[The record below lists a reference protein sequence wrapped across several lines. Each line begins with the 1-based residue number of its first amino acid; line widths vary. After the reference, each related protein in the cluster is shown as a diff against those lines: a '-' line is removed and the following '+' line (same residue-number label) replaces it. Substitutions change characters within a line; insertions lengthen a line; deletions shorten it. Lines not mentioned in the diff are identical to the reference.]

1 MHNAPRNTGEG
12 GVAHRIRKREE
23 IGAALLRLAREDLAA
38 ARKDLVG
45 NGPREE
51 RIHRVRQRLKRVR
64 TLLTVLEPGLGEHA
78 ETTRLML
85 TSVARMLAGARDA
98 DVVAASARGLAA
110 ATPRAEEL
118 GLDRVIEVL
127 DREAAHAHR
136 EKTPIGEVN
145 RRLGALLGEVSSFD
159 EACVDGPALLE
170 DALERSYRQGRESL
184 RRARSSLATP
194 DLHRWRKKVKDL
206 WHLLRLAR
214 VRLSDSGQKM
224 APLLERLG
232 DLLGL
237 DHDHALLAE
246 KLALSP
252 TGDLALMSQLSLIA
266 ERRRELEAEAFD
278 LGDRIYGKSTKA
290 FARSLR
296 LR

>member
-1 MHNAPRNTGEG
+1 M
-12 GVAHRIRKREE
+12 GVGVSHRIDRREDV
-23 IGAALLRLAREDLAA
+23 GAALLRLARGDLVA
-38 ARKDLVG
+38 ARKDLNSG
-45 NGPREE
+45 GPQEE

-64 TLLTVLEPGLGEHA
+64 TLLTLLEPGLGEHA
-78 ETTRLML
+78 QAARQTL
-85 TSVARMLAGARDA
+85 TSIARMLARARDA
-98 DVVAASARGLAA
+98 DVAAASARGLAA
-110 ATPRAEEL
+110 STPQAEEL
-118 GLDRVIEVL
+118 GLDRVVEAL

-136 EKTPIGEVN
+136 EKTPIGEVG
-145 RRLGALLGEVSSFD
+145 RRLGLLAVEVSAFD
-159 EACVDGPALLE
+159 AETFDGSRLLE
-170 DALERSYRQGRESL
+170 NALKRAYRQGRESM

-214 VRLSDSGQKM
+214 KRLGSQGPKA

-252 TGDLALMSQLSLIA
+252 TGDVALMSQLSLIA
-266 ERRRELEAEAFD
+266 GRRRELEAEAFE
-278 LGDRIYGKSTKA
+278 LGERIYRDPTRA
-290 FARSLR
+290 FGRALR
-296 LR
+296 LK